1 MRFLLGSHQLQAC
14 AAKLNGVQIDRI
26 GQLNRKFIY
35 QNENF
40 IQLNKSQ
47 FRTYHS
53 IHKLDC
59 D

>member
-1 MRFLLGSHQLQAC
+1 MRFLLRSHQLQAS
-14 AAKLNGVQIDRI
+14 AAKLSGVQIDRI

-40 IQLNKSQ
+40 IQLDKSQ
-47 FRTYHS
+47 FRTNHS